1 MITPGCAVISHLL
14 LHTGRVLLL
23 AGMIAAGAE
32 ISHLL

>member
-1 MITPGCAVISHLL
+1 MITPGFAVISRLL
-14 LHTGRVLLL
+14 LQTGKVVLL